1 MRNVNFIP
9 NLLNDIVDAVATSGN
24 QFTTYSLPFFDTTV
38 VMTQMPA
45 GIFFLHNRLFHF
57 LDYLV
62 RIYFHSAL
70 DLSTWEDET
79 TGVEQ
84 DNYSLM
90 SIDPYYYDDPV
101 TFTVEQYINI
111 IMQSNES

>member
-1 MRNVNFIP
+1 MRNINFIP
-9 NLLNDIVDAVATSGN
+9 NLLNDIVYVTAARGD

-38 VMTQMPA
+38 VMTKMPS
-45 GIFFLHNRLFHF
+45 GVLFLHNRLFHF

-62 RIYFHSAL
+62 RIYFHSAV

-79 TGVEQ
+79 TGVDQ
-84 DNYSLM
+84 DNYALTP
-90 SIDPYYYDDPV
+90 IDLYYYDDPA

-111 IMQSNES
+111 IMQSNRS